1 MALRAPDVLP
11 CLMKFIFVVKFRNSR
26 EIHPVKEYDY
36 FEWLGAKMARLRS
49 FWNDPRLDYWFNL
62 LKGKSIF

>member
-1 MALRAPDVLP
+1 MWSCVQAV
-11 CLMKFIFVVKFRNSR
+11 NS
-26 EIHPVKEYDY
+26 PVKEFDY

-62 LKGKSIF
+62 LKGKTIF